1 MEKLSLFEYNLRENI
16 TSIELFNM
24 KKLPNI
30 LSILSI
36 VGVITVLIIVLTEN
50 KSASVS
56 NSLAAVKK
64 SGSSLNIAY
73 ILTDSV
79 LVNYQL
85 AIDLNE
91 EFTEQQK
98 QFTDEF
104 TQKRSSLE
112 EQAAAF
118 QEKVQRG
125 GFLTQERAMQERD
138 RILGQEQEVQQLDYE
153 MSSRLSELE
162 AKINAQLVDSIM
174 TFVKEYNK
182 TQQYDYIFSNSGQ
195 IIVGDQQYNI
205 SKAILEGLNRRYANS
220 K

>member
-1 MEKLSLFEYNLRENI
+1 
-16 TSIELFNM
+16 M

-36 VGVITVLIIVLTEN
+36 IGVIVVLIIVLSEN
-50 KSASVS
+50 KTATITSTPAT
-56 NSLAAVKK
+56 VKN
-64 SGSSLNIAY
+64 SGSSIKIAY

-98 QFTDEF
+98 QFTEEF
-104 TQKRSSLE
+104 SQKRRSLE

-138 RILGQEQEVQQLDYE
+138 RLLSQEQEVQQLDYE
-153 MSSRLSELE
+153 MSSKLSELE
-162 AKINAQLVDSIM
+162 AKINTQLVDSIR

-195 IIVGDQQYNI
+195 IIVGEQQYNI
-205 SKAILEGLNRRYANS
+205 SKAILDGLNRRYANS
-220 K
+220 KK